1 MMLEI
6 MKREKD
12 EGNFAQRLT
21 QCVKDWRG
29 GGDVLL
35 VISNKFMYV
44 VKFLN
49 EGGDW
54 RERRQDCVQEKFARS
69 IDLCW
74 QGALILGDVNCYMK

>member
-21 QCVKDWRG
+21 QRVKDWRG

-49 EGGDW
+49 EGGD
-54 RERRQDCVQEKFARS
+54 
-69 IDLCW
+69 
-74 QGALILGDVNCYMK
+74 